1 MRRFLVLA
9 FAALSL
15 VCSCSGGHRGLAGV
29 SSADSFRG
37 VYFWKTTFALDS
49 VQRSFLSD
57 NKIDRI
63 YLRLFDV
70 DGSKAPGEDAQVNPV
85 GTIRFFQGVPEG
97 VEVVP
102 TVFITVEAIKR
113 SHGQM
118 DTLATRITK
127 RVMDMCSYNKLG
139 LVREVQ
145 FDCDWTQSTQD
156 DFFRLCKASKEIFA
170 KEGII
175 LSGTVRLHQIGKE
188 FLPFDRGVLMV
199 YNTGAITEESTAN
212 AILDTADVAKYLHPS
227 SVKRFAKYRAKNCP
241 IMDIAL
247 PLYGWGVVFRG
258 GEFFRLI
265 HEVDFSD
272 TDFFSRLDCVEDT
285 AVAGAGT
292 RYRVLRQIRVDGA
305 ELMPGDVIRQELPS
319 YETIMG
325 AYRMVA
331 TAYRSLSGDR
341 CPSTVLYHL
350 DSASISRFSAGQISS
365 FYEGSSL

>member
-1 MRRFLVLA
+1 MMRRLFFMA
-9 FAALSL
+9 FAALSF
-15 VCSCSGGHRGLAGV
+15 VCSCSGGRGV
-29 SSADSFRG
+29 SGEPSFADSFKG
-37 VYFWKTTFALDS
+37 VYFWKTNFALDS
-49 VQRSFLSD
+49 VQKAFLSD
-57 NKIDRI
+57 NEIDRI

-70 DGSKAPGEDAQVNPV
+70 DGRQEPGAEARVTPV
-85 GTIRFFQGVPEG
+85 GSVRFSQSVPEG
-97 VEVVP
+97 IEVVP

-118 DTLATRITK
+118 DTLAARITK
-127 RVMDMCSYNKLG
+127 RVLAMNSYNKLG
-139 LVREVQ
+139 AVREVQ

-156 DFFRLCKASKEIFA
+156 DFFRLCKASKEIFS

-199 YNTGAITEESTAN
+199 YNTGAITEESTVN

-227 SVKRFAKYRAKNCP
+227 SVKRFAKFRAKNCP
-241 IMDIAL
+241 VMDIAL

-272 TDFFSRLDCVEDT
+272 TATFSRLDCVEDT
-285 AVAGAGT
+285 DAAVAGT
-292 RYRVLRQIRVDGA
+292 RYRVLRQTRVDGA

-319 YETIMG
+319 YQTIMNAYKMVEK
-325 AYRMVA
+325 AYRV
-331 TAYRSLSGDR
+331 LPGDR
-341 CPSTVLYHL
+341 RPSTILYHL
-350 DSASISRFSAGQISS
+350 DSASISRFSAEQIAS
-365 FYEGSSL
+365 FYM